1 MLRRREAGLRKHQ
14 VQRFYD
20 EIWNAN
26 DKSSIPG
33 LIHENFKF
41 RGSLGNEERG
51 YEGFAAY
58 VDMVHAAL
66 GDYQCIIDELVSEGD
81 KVFAKMKFTGVH
93 RGDFLGYMLTGKQLS
108 WAACGLFT
116 FEGQRIS
123 DVWVLGDMK
132 GLELQMDQN
141 AA

>member
-1 MLRRREAGLRKHQ
+1 M
-14 VQRFYD
+14 
-20 EIWNAN
+20 
-26 DKSSIPG
+26 
-33 LIHENFKF
+33 HENFKF
-41 RGSLGNEERG
+41 RGSLGHEERG

-81 KVFAKMKFTGVH
+81 KVFAKMRFTGVH
-93 RGDFLGYMLTGKQLS
+93 RGDFLGYMPTGKRLS
-108 WAACGLFT
+108 WAACALFK